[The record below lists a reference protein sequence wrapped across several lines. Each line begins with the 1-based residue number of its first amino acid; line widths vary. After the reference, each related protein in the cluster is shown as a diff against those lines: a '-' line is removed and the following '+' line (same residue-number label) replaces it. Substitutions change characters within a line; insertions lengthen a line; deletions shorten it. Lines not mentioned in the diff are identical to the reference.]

1 MNTQLC
7 YLVLL
12 PEDWGMFAN
21 VVLFGKLTSSVARE
35 IVCGKVL
42 FNTLNLFVD
51 QFEELLH

>member
-1 MNTQLC
+1 
-7 YLVLL
+7 
-12 PEDWGMFAN
+12 MFAN
-21 VVLFGKLTSSVARE
+21 FVLFGKLTSSVARE